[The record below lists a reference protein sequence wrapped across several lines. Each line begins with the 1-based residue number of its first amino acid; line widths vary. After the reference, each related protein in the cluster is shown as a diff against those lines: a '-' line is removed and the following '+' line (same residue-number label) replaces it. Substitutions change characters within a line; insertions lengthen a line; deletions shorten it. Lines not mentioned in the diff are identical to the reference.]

1 MRMTLEQRLQQYI
14 DRGFEQMPA
23 QILVLMEESAVALFS
38 ALPERFILFGGA
50 TLVLFHT
57 SPRLSRDLDLLA
69 RTDKLP
75 TAEELRNALE
85 ERVQEVAGIF
95 GLGPVAFETE
105 QGGRQFLRL
114 WIVGAQKQR
123 LFTVDL
129 TRIGGSVLVREIV
142 KEKIVGDEGKTW
154 IEVPSRDYLL
164 LQKAESF
171 IARRA
176 LKARDAFDVSL
187 LLGEGATLKGTL
199 RAHLNDALAWREFDR
214 ERINE
219 RIEQMTPK
227 LCRAELEPV
236 LPDEVYRKL
245 EAEGF
250 KSLRDAIRAVFAD
263 WL

>member
-1 MRMTLEQRLQQYI
+1 M
-14 DRGFEQMPA
+14 
-23 QILVLMEESAVALFS
+23 
-38 ALPERFILFGGA
+38 
-50 TLVLFHT
+50 FHA

-69 RTDKLP
+69 RTDALP

-85 ERVQEVAGIF
+85 EKVQEVAGIF
-95 GLGPVAFETE
+95 GLGPVSFEAE
-105 QGGRQFLRL
+105 RGDGQFLRL
-114 WIVGAQKQR
+114 WVVGARKER

-142 KEKIVGDEGKTW
+142 KEKIAGDEGKTW
-154 IEVPSRDYLL
+154 IDAPSRDYLL

-171 IARRA
+171 IARKA
-176 LKARDAFDVSL
+176 MKARDAFDVSL
-187 LLGEGATLKGTL
+187 LLTEGATLKGSL
-199 RAHLNDALAWREFDR
+199 HAHLNDALAWREFDR

-219 RIEQMTPK
+219 RIEQITPK

-236 LPDEVYRKL
+236 LPDEVYGKL

-250 KSLRDAIRAVFAD
+250 KSLRDAIRTVFAE

>member
-1 MRMTLEQRLQQYI
+1 MKMTLEQRVQQYI
-14 DRGFEQMPA
+14 DRGFEELAA

-50 TLVLFHT
+50 TLVLFHA

-69 RTDKLP
+69 RTDELP

-95 GLGPVAFETE
+95 GLGPVDFEAE
-105 QGGRQFLRL
+105 RGDGQFLRL
-114 WIVGAQKQR
+114 WIVGARKQR
-123 LFTVDL
+123 LYTVDL

-142 KEKIVGDEGKTW
+142 KEKIVGDEGRTW
-154 IEVPSRDYLL
+154 IEAPSRDYLL

-171 IARRA
+171 IARRS
-176 LKARDAFDVSL
+176 LKTRDAFDISL
-187 LLGEGATLKGTL
+187 LLAEGAALKGNL
-199 RAHLNDALAWREFDR
+199 RAHLHDALAWREFDR
-214 ERINE
+214 GRIND
-219 RIEQMTPK
+219 RIEQITPK

-250 KSLRDAIRAVFAD
+250 KSLRNTIKIVFAE

>member
-1 MRMTLEQRLQQYI
+1 MALEQRVQQYI
-14 DRGFEQMPA
+14 DRGFEQIPA
-23 QILVLMEESAVALFS
+23 QVLVLMEESAVALFS

-50 TLVLFHT
+50 TLVLFHA

-69 RTDKLP
+69 RTDAPL
-75 TAEELRNALE
+75 TAEELQNALE

-95 GLGPVAFETE
+95 GLGPVAFEPE
-105 QGGRQFLRL
+105 EGGGQFVRL

-129 TRIGGSVLVREIV
+129 TRIGGSVLAREVV
-142 KEKIVGDEGKTW
+142 KEKIIGDEGITW
-154 IEVPSRDYLL
+154 IPAPSRDYLL

-171 IARRA
+171 IARRVV
-176 LKARDAFDVSL
+176 KARDAFDISL
-187 LLGEGATLKGTL
+187 LLGQGAMLKGTL
-199 RAHLNDALAWREFDR
+199 RAHLSDALKWHEFDR

-219 RIEQMTPK
+219 RIEQVTAK

-236 LPDEVYRKL
+236 LPNDIYREL

-250 KSLRDAIRAVFAD
+250 ESLREAIRTVFAE

>member
-1 MRMTLEQRLQQYI
+1 MTLEQRVQHYI
-14 DRGFEQMPA
+14 DRGFEELPA
-23 QILVLMEESAVALFS
+23 QVLVLMEESAIALFS

-50 TLVLFHT
+50 TLVLFHA

-69 RTDKLP
+69 RTDTPP
-75 TAEELRNALE
+75 TAEELRSALE

-95 GLGPVAFETE
+95 GLAPVEFEAE
-105 QGGRQFLRL
+105 RGDGQFLRL
-114 WIVGAQKQR
+114 WIMGAQKQR

-142 KEKIVGDEGKTW
+142 KEKIVGDEGTTW
-154 IEVPSRDYLL
+154 IAAPSRDYLL
-164 LQKAESF
+164 LQKAETF

-176 LKARDAFDVSL
+176 IKARDAFDISL
-187 LLGEGATLKGTL
+187 LLGEGAVLKGTL

-219 RIEQMTPK
+219 RIEQITPK

-236 LPDEVYRKL
+236 LPEEVYKKL
-245 EAEGF
+245 ETGGF
-250 KSLRDAIRAVFAD
+250 ESLREAIRTVFAE